1 MEYPDVKYSIRRTNL
16 TSEDFEIFSEDPQ
29 DVEKYLDEPKN

>member
-29 DVEKYLDEPKN
+29 DVEKYLNEPKN